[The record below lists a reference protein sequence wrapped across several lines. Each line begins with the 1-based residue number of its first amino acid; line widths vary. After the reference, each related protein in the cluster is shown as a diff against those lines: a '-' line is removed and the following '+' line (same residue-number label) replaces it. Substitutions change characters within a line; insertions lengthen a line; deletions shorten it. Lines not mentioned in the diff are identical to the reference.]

1 MRPREERLLALGSPS
16 PRRDPKGGGTE
27 TRGANGTC
35 WENAPP
41 THTRPPPLVLESLIS
56 WQRGCRTSTDS
67 KVFITT
73 GGMASTPT
81 RNEEKKGSRMSQA
94 ATPSGGGL
102 KVSLSRSE
110 EFLTR
115 ISTELTNE
123 ALFIAGCH
131 MNSVPTKE
139 KQTQDR
145 GTQISKHVFFKTRGT
160 DTCSDR
166 IRTRAKAH
174 LLPSA
179 HDKNMRQTSSFTSH

>member
-1 MRPREERLLALGSPS
+1 
-16 PRRDPKGGGTE
+16 
-27 TRGANGTC
+27 
-35 WENAPP
+35 
-41 THTRPPPLVLESLIS
+41 
-56 WQRGCRTSTDS
+56 
-67 KVFITT
+67 
-73 GGMASTPT
+73 MASTPT
-81 RNEEKKGSRMSQA
+81 RNGERGSRMSQA
-94 ATPSGGGL
+94 GTPSGGSL

-145 GTQISKHVFFKTRGT
+145 GTQISKHVSFKTRGT

-166 IRTRAKAH
+166 NRTCTRAH
-174 LLPSA
+174 LLPSPR
-179 HDKNMRQTSSFTSH
+179 DKNMRQTSSFTSH

>member
-1 MRPREERLLALGSPS
+1 
-16 PRRDPKGGGTE
+16 
-27 TRGANGTC
+27 
-35 WENAPP
+35 
-41 THTRPPPLVLESLIS
+41 
-56 WQRGCRTSTDS
+56 
-67 KVFITT
+67 
-73 GGMASTPT
+73 MASTPT

-94 ATPSGGGL
+94 ATPLGGGL
-102 KVSLSRSE
+102 KISLSRSE

-160 DTCSDR
+160 DTRSDR
-166 IRTRAKAH
+166 NRTRTKAH
-174 LLPSA
+174 LLPSPR
-179 HDKNMRQTSSFTSH
+179 DKGALLSSLTPGG